1 MSNLFEKYQKE
12 IVPAL
17 SLELQ
22 TKNALALPRLV
33 KVVINVGLK
42 EAAHDEAVLTRAREE
57 LMVITGQKPTVRR
70 AKKSIAS
77 FKLVRGNP
85 IGLTV
90 TLRGERMYNFLEKL
104 LNIVLPRVR
113 DFRGA
118 SASSFD
124 GHGNYSLGIAEQ
136 IVFPEVDFAKVDK
149 TRGLEITIVTTAK
162 TDEAARKLLEPLGMP
177 FSKSNIKEQ
186 KSK

>member
-1 MSNLFEKYQKE
+1 MSYLFEKYKKE

-17 SLELQ
+17 SSELQ

-33 KVVINVGLK
+33 KVVVNVGLK
-42 EAAHDEAVLTRAREE
+42 EAAHDEGVLARALEE
-57 LMVITGQKPTVRR
+57 LASITGQKPSVRR
-70 AKKSIAS
+70 AKQSIAI
-77 FKLVRGNP
+77 FKLAKGNP

-104 LNIVLPRVR
+104 LNVVLPRVR

-136 IVFPEVDFAKVDK
+136 IVFPEVDFAKIDK

-162 TDEAARKLLEPLGMP
+162 TDEEARKLLEGLGMP
-177 FSKSNIKEQ
+177 FTKENL
-186 KSK
+186 KSKK

>member
-1 MSNLFEKYQKE
+1 MSYLLEKYKKE
-12 IVPAL
+12 VVPTL
-17 SLELQ
+17 SSELQ

-33 KVVINVGLK
+33 KVVVNVGIK
-42 EAAHDEAVLTRAREE
+42 EAAHDEVVLARAMEE

-70 AKKSIAS
+70 AKKSIAT

-162 TDEAARKLLEPLGMP
+162 TDEVARKLLEPLGMP
-177 FSKSNIKEQ
+177 FAKEDL
-186 KSK
+186 KSKK